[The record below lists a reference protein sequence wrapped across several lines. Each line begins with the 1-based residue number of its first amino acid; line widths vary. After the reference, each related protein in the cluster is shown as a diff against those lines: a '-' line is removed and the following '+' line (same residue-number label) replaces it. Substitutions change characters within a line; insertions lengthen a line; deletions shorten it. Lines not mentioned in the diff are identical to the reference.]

1 MGTKKYNIPCCLAC
15 LLFVLV
21 MITTYMTSGL
31 YARYTT
37 KATDSD
43 SARVA
48 KFDVD
53 ITGDVKDLDVVASK
67 DKNTG
72 IYEIKITNN
81 SEVVVKYKTKLEFIS
96 GNAEVVNGIFE
107 KDSGNIDI
115 NETKIITLSFSVVN
129 QEEFTKDK
137 TGKTASETIG
147 FKVIVDVE
155 QVD

>member
-107 KDSGNIDI
+107 KDSGNIGI